1 MATANG
7 NSVKQQLA
15 EASPLFWHNP
25 ACAPCQPAEDYE
37 LEAASSRLERCA
49 PLLAELFS
57 ELVSDNGLIES
68 PLLELPT
75 LKQQLGI
82 AGRLLLKAD
91 HALPIAGSVKARGG
105 FHEVLCHA
113 EQLALSAGLLR
124 DTADDYRRL
133 ASDEARRLFAKHR
146 LVVASTG
153 NLRLSIGMIGAALG
167 FRTQVH
173 MSSDAKAWKK
183 KRLRDRGVEVIE
195 HDSDYSAAVASG
207 RAATAADPLG
217 YFVDDENSP
226 RLFFGYAVA
235 ALRLKRQLD
244 EAGIRVDADHPLLV
258 YIPCGVGGAPGGI
271 CYGLRRL
278 FGDAVHCYFAEPV
291 AAPSVLLGLLDP
303 SVPSVYDI
311 GLDCCTEADGL
322 AVGRASEWVCETV
335 RSDVDGVFTVS
346 DESLFRDL
354 YQLYRSENIAVE
366 PSAAAGI
373 QGPARLMHKLSEKRG
388 PANLHD
394 RMEQATHIVWSTG
407 GRLVPDNEFEKFL
420 KRGKIASKEIN

>member
-1 MATANG
+1 M
-7 NSVKQQLA
+7 
-15 EASPLFWHNP
+15 
-25 ACAPCQPAEDYE
+25 
-37 LEAASSRLERCA
+37 
-49 PLLAELFS
+49 
-57 ELVSDNGLIES
+57 
-68 PLLELPT
+68 
-75 LKQQLGI
+75 GI
-82 AGRLLLKAD
+82 TGRLLLKAD

-124 DTADDYRRL
+124 DIADDYRRL
-133 ASDEARRLFAKHR
+133 ASDEARRLFGKHS

-153 NLRLSIGMIGAALG
+153 NLGLSIGMIGAALG

-195 HDSDYSAAVASG
+195 HESDYSAAVASG

-303 SVPSVYDI
+303 AIPSVYDI
-311 GLDCCTEADGL
+311 GLDCRTEADGL
-322 AVGRASEWVCETV
+322 AVGRASEWVCERV
-335 RSDVDGVFTVS
+335 RADVDGVFTVS

-354 YQLYRSENIAVE
+354 YRLHRAENIAVE

-373 QGPARLMHKLSEKRG
+373 QGPARLMHEIAEQRG
-388 PANLHD
+388 SPALQGHLG
-394 RMEQATHIVWSTG
+394 RVTHIVWSTG
-407 GRLVPDNEFEKFL
+407 GRLVPDVEFEKFL
-420 KRGKIASKEIN
+420 KRAEIALKETNYH